1 MSKRPFEVT
10 IGDGIRVAVLA
21 IDNFLEITSKYPSQ
35 PQINIQ
41 LFSGEDEEY
50 VRAEY
55 SMTLGG
61 LWIFRGELAAAA
73 VLIPCSYVEARL
85 VAEKLAIELEDADR

>member
-1 MSKRPFEVT
+1 MSASKSARLMGQV
-10 IGDGIRVAVLA
+10 DGVQSS
-21 IDNFLEITSKYPSQ
+21 FSE

-41 LFSGEDEEY
+41 LFSGEDDEY

-61 LWIFRGELAAAA
+61 LLIVRGEMAAAA

-85 VAEKLAIELEDADR
+85 VAAKLAIELEDADR